1 MTAPHARNSAPTRAC
16 GAIPAPQT
24 QDLLWGW
31 GTSEGRIKCR
41 GPSAGNAPAECP
53 TPFPARRPHAPR
65 ASWAPKEPVG
75 QGPESVFRS
84 LFPAGS
90 SGERYASCPER
101 RASVPQLPSP
111 GLSAARAAAV
121 VPRGPGSP
129 GYARGL
135 QGRDLP
141 SEAGRALPP
150 ADLQHLDTG
159 VPVSHGRE
167 RLLPP
172 QARRAAGHGLAA
184 TLPAPGVARS
194 RSPRPLHQGQPAVL
208 GSHADEG

>member
-1 MTAPHARNSAPTRAC
+1 MQRTLRRECASGRLYFFPSPSPTRFR
-16 GAIPAPQT
+16 T
-24 QDLLWGW
+24 
-31 GTSEGRIKCR
+31 
-41 GPSAGNAPAECP
+41 
-53 TPFPARRPHAPR
+53 
-65 ASWAPKEPVG
+65 SWAPKGPVG
-75 QGPESVFRS
+75 QGPESAFRS

-90 SGERYASCPER
+90 WGERDPSCPER
-101 RASVPQLPSP
+101 WARVPRLPSP

-121 VPRGPGSP
+121 LPRGPGSP

-150 ADLQHLDTG
+150 ADLQQLDTG
-159 VPVSHGRE
+159 VLVSHGRE
-167 RLLPP
+167 RPLPP

-194 RSPRPLHQGQPAVL
+194 RSPRPLHQGQPGVL
-208 GSHADEG
+208 GSHTDEG